1 MTMMQLETSEV
12 SKGAE
17 RQRRYRKR
25 KLQGV
30 ACIAMVPIYAL
41 DVETLVA
48 CNRLEPDEQSNTAKI
63 SAAIEA
69 LVDDFTEGRIIEAS
83 EGKRA

>member
-1 MTMMQLETSEV
+1 MMQLETSEV
-12 SKGAE
+12 SNGTE

-25 KLQGV
+25 KREGV
-30 ACIAMVPIYAL
+30 VCIAMVPIYVL
-41 DVETLVA
+41 DIETLVA

-69 LVDDFTEGRIIEAS
+69 LVDDFTEGKLIAAS